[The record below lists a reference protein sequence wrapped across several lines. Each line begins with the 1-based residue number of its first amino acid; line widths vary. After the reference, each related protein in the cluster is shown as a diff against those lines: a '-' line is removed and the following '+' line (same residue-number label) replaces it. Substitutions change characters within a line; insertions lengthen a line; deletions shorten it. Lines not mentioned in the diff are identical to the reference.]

1 MRSLRTLVLTLIAVL
16 FAVGGMVRPGL
27 AEAAPSPCHEAP
39 AHHEKSTPIQAAM
52 TCCIGCMPAPTDA
65 VVVLTSVAAER
76 AAYDHPASGLE
87 GRLTAPDP
95 DPPRLRV

>member
-1 MRSLRTLVLTLIAVL
+1 MRSMRTLVLTLIAVL
-16 FAVGGMVRPGL
+16 FAAGGMVRPAP
-27 AEAAPSPCHEAP
+27 AEAASSPCHEAP
-39 AHHEKSTPIQAAM
+39 AHHDKSVPGQAAM

-65 VVVLTSVAAER
+65 VVVLTSLAAER
-76 AAYDHPASGLE
+76 PAYDQPVSGLE